1 MWKGSFYSKNSVK
14 KVPQRTFSCFTKE
27 LSHTMIRVWNAI
39 LVIQDLAKIH
49 RGIREKLTEYE
60 IWLLPGSGI
69 HHKLGTDAY
78 WKRKRY
84 FPDSDDRSSGCG
96 ILVKNEREC
105 GTGRNRTGPLF
116 PDPERFYVSL
126 PIHLTIN
133 RLMTATKDS
142 VKSKSKQFLYGHNYQ
157 V

>member
-1 MWKGSFYSKNSVK
+1 
-14 KVPQRTFSCFTKE
+14 
-27 LSHTMIRVWNAI
+27 MIRVWNAI
-39 LVIQDLAKIH
+39 LVVRNLAKIH

-69 HHKLGTDAY
+69 HHKLGTDAVLE
-78 WKRKRY
+78 KKRY
-84 FPDSDDRSSGCG
+84 FLDSDDRISGCG
-96 ILVKNEREC
+96 ILVKKEREC
-105 GTGRNRTGPLF
+105 GTGTERDGTGPPF

-142 VKSKSKQFLYGHNYQ
+142 VKGNSKNKQFLYGHNYQ